1 MGDIGEYWRDAKE
14 HRRRVKGAE
23 MLGMSMRQ
31 YERWEAKCEREDVAR
46 KKQDKFDKCTIQC
59 ECGKW
64 LLDTAA
70 HNSHKMV
77 KGRKGHSVKERKE
90 SKIQEMSFDIAF

>member
-1 MGDIGEYWRDAKE
+1 MGDVGEYWKAAKDY
-14 HRRRVKGAE
+14 RRRREGADR
-23 MLGMSMRQ
+23 LGMSMRE
-31 YERWEAKCEREDVAR
+31 YERWERKTEQEDQQRKGQERL
-46 KKQDKFDKCTIQC
+46 DKCTIQC

-77 KGRKGHSVKERKE
+77 KGRKGHAVRGRKE
-90 SKIQEMSFDIAF
+90 AKEPDKPVWDIF